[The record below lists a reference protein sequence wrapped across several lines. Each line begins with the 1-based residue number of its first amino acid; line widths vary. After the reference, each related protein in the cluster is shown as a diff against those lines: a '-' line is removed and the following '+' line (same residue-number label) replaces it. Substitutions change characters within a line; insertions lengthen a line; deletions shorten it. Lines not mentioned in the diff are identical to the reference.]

1 MSPLHQ
7 DYFAPSFK
15 MNVKIDF
22 NDEIELD
29 CLKKKSQLLHI
40 GFLALILGCYS
51 NCFSHFTH

>member
-29 CLKKKSQLLHI
+29 CLKKKITITAYRLSGINIRLL
-40 GFLALILGCYS
+40 
-51 NCFSHFTH
+51 